1 MVLKKFIAEAER
13 LLRSAGVQ
21 EPLVQVNRDPGFG
34 EVSSTAAFQL
44 AKSLGR
50 SPKLIAEEIA
60 ARIDVSKSDLISAVE
75 AINGYVNFKA
85 NWMEYSRVIL
95 EEILSS
101 GERYGSSGA
110 GAGKRIIIE
119 HTSVNPNKPL
129 HVGHARNVC
138 IGDTLAR
145 LYRFLGYDVLVL
157 NYVDDSGTQMADV
170 VLGFMGLGYGL

>member
-1 MVLKKFIAEAER
+1 MVLKKFIAEAEM
-13 LLRSAGVQ
+13 LLRSAGVR

-85 NWMEYSRVIL
+85 N
-95 EEILSS
+95 
-101 GERYGSSGA
+101 
-110 GAGKRIIIE
+110 
-119 HTSVNPNKPL
+119 
-129 HVGHARNVC
+129 
-138 IGDTLAR
+138 
-145 LYRFLGYDVLVL
+145 
-157 NYVDDSGTQMADV
+157 
-170 VLGFMGLGYGL
+170 